1 MSAPTSTVLRAALV
15 IGALAGAACSRD
27 AFPVR
32 PSPIVDTATT
42 VAGGNWSGQVVL
54 GDGGTTAF
62 NMTLIARGLGAT
74 SGARTQAQAIGTVDV
89 SGNFST
95 DSGLRGRVTG
105 TLVQGSL
112 QNGTFQGT
120 LIADSPSC
128 SRGYAGPITESSV
141 AWVPTDPLPAGCLL
155 TFSVQ
160 LPRDRGPDC
169 QYSISLTRQSFSG
182 QGGSGEVAVTTGA
195 GCTWVPE
202 STSPWI
208 QFADPSPR
216 IGAGRASFTVLAG
229 DPSAREGHIRIAGS
243 NQTFT
248 VSQGPGCAY
257 SVSPSNA
264 TFPDLGGSGRV
275 TLTAPDGC
283 TWAARS
289 SAEWLS
295 VAPADG
301 AGNAVLVLSAQPN
314 RGAPRQSSVSVGGQ
328 TIEVSQGLGCYFTVS
343 PTSVTVPMGG
353 GGGVLVVGGGAPGCT
368 WTAQSDAP
376 WITVTPAAG
385 AGDGRVN
392 YETLANTGSPRQGVL
407 RVAGQMVTVSQG
419 TCATPVAA
427 SLSLGIV
434 PGAGATGSATVTA
447 APGCP
452 WTAVSSVPWL
462 TLSTASGSGS
472 ASIVVTVASN
482 PDQTPRQGT
491 LTIAGQTFSVSQ
503 EAAVCVYSFSQTTV
517 TTAITRIIGAS
528 GTGNDEPVNVTT
540 TPGCSWRVGVTTG
553 VPWLQLVAAGSVDHV
568 GSGSFSFRVD
578 ANSDDG
584 PARDGTITVV
594 GDRTTATVTVSQE
607 SFVVERVGHGGGV
620 LSR

>member
-1 MSAPTSTVLRAALV
+1 MCT
-15 IGALAGAACSRD
+15 
-27 AFPVR
+27 
-32 PSPIVDTATT
+32 
-42 VAGGNWSGQVVL
+42 
-54 GDGGTTAF
+54 
-62 NMTLIARGLGAT
+62 
-74 SGARTQAQAIGTVDV
+74 
-89 SGNFST
+89 GNFAT
-95 DSGLRGRVTG
+95 DSGLKGRITG
-105 TLVQGSL
+105 SLVQGTL

-182 QGGSGEVAVTTGA
+182 QGGGGEVAVTTGA

-216 IGAGRASFTVLAG
+216 VGAGRASFTVLAG
-229 DPSAREGHIRIAGS
+229 DPSAREGQIRIAGS

-248 VSQGPGCAY
+248 VSQGPGCTY
-257 SVSPSNA
+257 SVSPSSA
-264 TFPDLGGSGRV
+264 TFPDLGGSSRV

-283 TWAARS
+283 AWAARS

-295 VAPADG
+295 VAPTDG

-314 RGAPRQSSVSVGGQ
+314 RGVPRQTTVSVGGQ

-353 GGGVLVVGGGAPGCT
+353 GGGVLLVGGGAPGCA

-376 WITVTPAAG
+376 WISVTPAAG
-385 AGDGRVN
+385 TGDGRIN

-407 RVAGQMVTVSQG
+407 RVAGQIVTVSQG

-434 PGAGATGSATVTA
+434 PGTGATGNATVTA
-447 APGCP
+447 ARRMSMDRRQQRPLADALDSEWVWLGEHRRDRRQQSGP
-452 WTAVSSVPWL
+452 SS
-462 TLSTASGSGS
+462 ASRHAHDRRTDLRRQSGGSGLRLFIQPDHGDHGDHDGQS
-472 ASIVVTVASN
+472 A
-482 PDQTPRQGT
+482 RQGQVMT
-491 LTIAGQTFSVSQ
+491 SPS
-503 EAAVCVYSFSQTTV
+503 
-517 TTAITRIIGAS
+517 
-528 GTGNDEPVNVTT
+528 DVTT

-553 VPWLQLVAAGSVDHV
+553 VPWLRLVAAGSVVHV
-568 GSGSFSFRVD
+568 GSGSFSFRVA
-578 ANSDDG
+578 ANSDHG
-584 PARDGTITVV
+584 PPATGRSPSSGTGRRRRSPSASQCIRGARRRG
-594 GDRTTATVTVSQE
+594 S
-607 SFVVERVGHGGGV
+607 GV
-620 LSR
+620 PFR